1 MVIESG
7 VTSAELLDSLSIVLS
22 TLLKASLSFSPFED
36 LSLLMTADT
45 DSHHGAV
52 AGCIHA
58 QLSANNLDCNKI
70 CEKYLPSTNSS
81 VIQQLSFL

>member
-7 VTSAELLDSLSIVLS
+7 VNSAELLASLSIVLS

-36 LSLLMTADT
+36 ISLLMTADT
-45 DSHHGAV
+45 DSIMAQWLV
-52 AGCIHA
+52 VHA

-70 CEKYLPSTNSS
+70 CEKYLPSTKSS
-81 VIQQLSFL
+81 IIPQLSFL